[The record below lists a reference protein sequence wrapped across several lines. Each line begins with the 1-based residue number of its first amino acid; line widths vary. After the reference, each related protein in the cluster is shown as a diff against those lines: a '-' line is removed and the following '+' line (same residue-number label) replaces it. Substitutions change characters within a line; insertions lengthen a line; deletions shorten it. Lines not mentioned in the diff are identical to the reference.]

1 LRLDLFLRT
10 SRLVKQRALAKKV
23 CDAGLVEVDGQKAK
37 PGKMV
42 KEGQSICIYSPTR
55 LLEVRI
61 VKIPKGNVSKANA
74 STLYEV
80 VRTETRQWT

>member
-10 SRLVKQRALAKKV
+10 SRLVRQRALAKKV
-23 CDAGLVEVDGQKAK
+23 CDAGVVEVDGQKAK
-37 PGKMV
+37 PGRMV
-42 KEGQSICIYSPTR
+42 KEGQSIRIHSPTR

-61 VKIPKGNVSKANA
+61 VKIPKGNVSKADA

-80 VRTETRQWT
+80 VRAETRQWI